1 MGLENLHRQNR
12 ELGNTKKWLVFK
24 RGMNVRKGGGG
35 SVVGEIS
42 VQPKV
47 KL

>member
-24 RGMNVRKGGGG
+24 GGMNVRRGG
-35 SVVGEIS
+35 SVIGEMS

-47 KL
+47 EL